1 VQRQSSNGAKRLS
14 WLERKE
20 NCVHQNQER
29 KLTCLSGMVITPLRH
44 YEEVHLP
51 DHQRFKRHPK
61 KRGTSLNVRLL
72 QQATQTTAKD
82 IATTSKIAAE
92 LDDRSEVHKLKEKIK
107 SMKDDF
113 AKKGEERREI
123 GTAVVREA
131 ISKAAFEQGL
141 SLRSAEMV
149 IVCYFVH
156 YYPNPLTFSDLPP
169 SS

>member
-1 VQRQSSNGAKRLS
+1 
-14 WLERKE
+14 
-20 NCVHQNQER
+20 
-29 KLTCLSGMVITPLRH
+29 MVITPLRH